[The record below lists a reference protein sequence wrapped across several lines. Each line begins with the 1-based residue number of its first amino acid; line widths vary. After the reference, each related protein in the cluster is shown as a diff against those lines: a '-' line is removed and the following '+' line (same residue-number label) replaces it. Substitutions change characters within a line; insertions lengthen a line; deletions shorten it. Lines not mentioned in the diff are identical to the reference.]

1 MAAVPATRAPLY
13 ARMRDHAGRTALY
26 EAASLRNAGAVIR
39 LLAIE
44 GNGGSAAAE
53 AMRIPDFMG
62 VTPLELL
69 RAWQADSA
77 VGKGS
82 ALPEEVDQVLVGAGV
97 LTSERAS
104 ARPVRP
110 GQVSLE
116 YLSLIVERWQVH
128 FSNGLWHWYSPR
140 WPVRLTGSFLL
151 AIIIFSYIGV
161 FFSYNINTLL

>member
-1 MAAVPATRAPLY
+1 M
-13 ARMRDHAGRTALY
+13 
-26 EAASLRNAGAVIR
+26 R

-44 GNGGSAAAE
+44 GNGGIAAAE

-82 ALPEEVDQVLVGAGV
+82 TLPEEVDQVLVGAGV
-97 LTSERAS
+97 LTSEPAS
-104 ARPVRP
+104 TRPVKP

-116 YLSLIVERWQVH
+116 YLSLIVEKWQVH
-128 FSNGLWHWYSPR
+128 FSNSLYSLLWS
-140 WPVRLTGSFLL
+140 VRLTRSFLL

-161 FFSYNINTLL
+161 FFSYNINTL

>member
-1 MAAVPATRAPLY
+1 M
-13 ARMRDHAGRTALY
+13 G
-26 EAASLRNAGAVIR
+26 
-39 LLAIE
+39 LLALE
-44 GNGGSAAAE
+44 GNSGSAAAE

-82 ALPEEVDQVLVGAGV
+82 ALPEEVDRVLVGAGV

-104 ARPVRP
+104 TRPVKP
-110 GQVSLE
+110 GQVYLE

-128 FSNGLWHWYSPR
+128 FSNGLWHWYSLM
-140 WPVRLTGSFLL
+140 WSVKFTGSFLL
-151 AIIIFSYIGV
+151 AVIIFYIGV
-161 FFSYNINTLL
+161 FLSNNIYTL

>member
-1 MAAVPATRAPLY
+1 MAAVAATQAPLY
-13 ARMRDHAGRTALY
+13 ARLRDHAGRTALF
-26 EAASLRNAGAVIR
+26 EAASLRNAEAVMR

-44 GNGGSAAAE
+44 GNGGIAAAE

-82 ALPEEVDQVLVGAGV
+82 TLPEEVDQVLVGAGV
-97 LTSERAS
+97 LTSEPAS
-104 ARPVRP
+104 TRPVKP
-110 GQVSLE
+110 GQISLE

-128 FSNGLWHWYSPR
+128 FSNSLWHWYSLL
-140 WPVRLTGSFLL
+140 WSVRLTRSFLL

-161 FFSYNINTLL
+161 FFSYNIITL